1 MNEYTT
7 RKIPIKNH
15 RHRNVAIKMMGPK
28 VVIGFPPKFPLKVK
42 YTLNT
47 VGKHFIK
54 CSDSCIQVKALRQV
68 TDPRRSYVGAKGWL
82 IPLLYQ
88 GILISKNDFG
98 QMNRVLLFRPHI
110 LGVKNKFIYIKS
122 PPITETQRVSPT
134 VSGCPDC
141 LQVLTCHYS
150 IQWLHSAYHRLTEI

>member
-1 MNEYTT
+1 MQLELNYMFDKMGEINFTNQKYKNYFCNIIDIIGPKISSTVPIMNEYTT
-7 RKIPIKNH
+7 RKMPIKNH
-15 RHRNVAIKMMGPK
+15 RHRNVATKMMGGK

-47 VGKHFIK
+47 VEKHFIK

-68 TDPRRSYVGAKGWL
+68 SDPRRSYVGAKGWL

-88 GILISKNDFG
+88 GILTSKTDFG

-110 LGVKNKFIYIKS
+110 LGKRTNLF
-122 PPITETQRVSPT
+122 T
-134 VSGCPDC
+134 
-141 LQVLTCHYS
+141 
-150 IQWLHSAYHRLTEI
+150 